1 MPTHQRFLA
10 ALFMMN
16 TDLCIHFQRNKT
28 NYLFEV
34 VKRPWK
40 ITYFITRHYLGFH
53 RGHPNIRYISN
64 TTPLVFVR
72 HWGQLNMRLQK
83 ENIRSFIRFH
93 RCVFMCCHWCISL
106 TSLIIMTYTLKLL
119 FNLLLITIINWCISQ
134 VGVALCSPQT
144 RITSCQQRRDY
155 ITVIFFVNFC
165 YSSTNKKIWRQ
176 NIIREHAQY
185 SSMPFI
191 SVPPP

>member
-1 MPTHQRFLA
+1 MKNYIFYYKTLPWFSSRPSKHKLHFEHHTFGLRQ
-10 ALFMMN
+10 ALR
-16 TDLCIHFQRNKT
+16 LIEH
-28 NYLFEV
+28 EAP
-34 VKRPWK
+34 KRE
-40 ITYFITRHYLGFH
+40 Y
-53 RGHPNIRYISN
+53 S
-64 TTPLVFVR
+64 FV
-72 HWGQLNMRLQK
+72 
-83 ENIRSFIRFH
+83 RFH

-134 VGVALCSPQT
+134 VGVALCSSQT

-176 NIIREHAQY
+176 NIISEHAQY